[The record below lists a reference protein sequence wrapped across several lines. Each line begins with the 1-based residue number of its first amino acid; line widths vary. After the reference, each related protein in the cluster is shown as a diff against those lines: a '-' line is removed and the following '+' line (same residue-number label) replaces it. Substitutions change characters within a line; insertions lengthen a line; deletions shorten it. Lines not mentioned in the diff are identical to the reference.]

1 MLVILIVLRP
11 LVLNAL
17 LQTVFVKHAP
27 EKTTELERLSTTT
40 ATATIFA
47 MPMKSLAVRRA
58 LLAITILKRQTLDH
72 AFLQRVFVKHALEK
86 TTELE
91 RLSTT
96 TATATMF
103 AMPMKS
109 LAVRIAL
116 RVTMT
121 SQLRMKEVVII
132 LALVA
137 WMNPLAITKR
147 DSLCLLRK
155 LVATSILNLQFSPT
169 IILRTLHGP

>member
-1 MLVILIVLRP
+1 MH
-11 LVLNAL
+11 AL
-17 LQTVFVKHAP
+17 
-27 EKTTELERLSTTT
+27 EKLTELERLSTMT
-40 ATATIFA
+40 ATTTTFA
-47 MPMKSLAVRRA
+47 MPMKSLAVRIAMLAIIILKRQTLDHAFLQMVFVMHA
-58 LLAITILKRQTLDH
+58 LEPPTELERLSTMTATTTTFAMPMKSLAVRIAMLAITILKRQTPDH

-96 TATATMF
+96 TATTTIF

-121 SQLRMKEVVII
+121 Y
-132 LALVA
+132 
-137 WMNPLAITKR
+137 
-147 DSLCLLRK
+147 
-155 LVATSILNLQFSPT
+155 
-169 IILRTLHGP
+169 